1 MFTRNTSQLKTTFAL
16 ERPLRPWSVIIL
28 SRMFTRNIY
37 SSNDVIDDSSIEESA
52 TIRDNNMIILA
63 RLGPSLSSSCAVDV

>member
-1 MFTRNTSQLKTTFAL
+1 
-16 ERPLRPWSVIIL
+16 
-28 SRMFTRNIY
+28 MFTRNIY